1 MLARNEKQVRNE
13 LVERMLKD
21 SVAYN
26 KLIKKYESYIED
38 PFLRDEAEKVAE
50 SLQRMR
56 ERAELIVKRMMF
68 VDVINHPLMR

>member
-38 PFLRDEAEKVAE
+38 PFLRDEAEKVAK